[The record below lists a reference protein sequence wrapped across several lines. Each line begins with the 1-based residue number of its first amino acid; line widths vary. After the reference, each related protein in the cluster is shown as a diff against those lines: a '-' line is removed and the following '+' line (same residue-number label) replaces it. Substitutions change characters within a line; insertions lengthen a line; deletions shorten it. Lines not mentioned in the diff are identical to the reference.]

1 VYYVDLTLNGLIFGC
16 MYALMA
22 VGLTLV
28 YGLLR
33 ILHIAHAAVY
43 AFGAFITVIVAN
55 AFGSI
60 ALGMLIAIVLSALLG
75 AAIYRLL
82 WARSGLPTRRSR

>member
-1 VYYVDLTLNGLIFGC
+1 MYYVDLAVTGIIFGC

-33 ILHIAHAAVY
+33 ILHIAHAAVF
-43 AFGAFITVIVAN
+43 ALGAYVTVLVAN
-55 AFGSI
+55 ATGSI
-60 ALGMLIAIVLSALLG
+60 LLG
-75 AAIYRLL
+75 FVAALIVTPLFGMAIYRLL
-82 WARSGLPTRRSR
+82 YEPLLHIVLMCR

>member
-1 VYYVDLTLNGLIFGC
+1 MSYYLDLAFNGLVFGC

-43 AFGAFITVIVAN
+43 AFG
-55 AFGSI
+55 
-60 ALGMLIAIVLSALLG
+60 
-75 AAIYRLL
+75 
-82 WARSGLPTRRSR
+82 PTSL